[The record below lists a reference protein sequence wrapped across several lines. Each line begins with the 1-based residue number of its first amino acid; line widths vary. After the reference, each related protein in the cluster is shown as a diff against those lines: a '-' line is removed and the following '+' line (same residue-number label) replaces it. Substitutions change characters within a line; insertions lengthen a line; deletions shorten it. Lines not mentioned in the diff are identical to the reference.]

1 MGGVILIIIVAPL
14 YVLVLSLGILLEI
27 VLLIYVLLDVVLQRM
42 LTTIQEL
49 GLVSQFVQE
58 LIMQLEYL
66 PQDLMIVLEI
76 IALSLAFCIVWAQVL
91 GQIGRLIDAKQDVL
105 EITHLGFQLIHKML
119 EEDVQLLYGVL
130 NHQISFLGTIIQG
143 HVLLNVISIQ
153 LM

>member
-76 IALSLAFCIVWAQVL
+76 IALSLAFCIV
-91 GQIGRLIDAKQDVL
+91 
-105 EITHLGFQLIHKML
+105 
-119 EEDVQLLYGVL
+119 
-130 NHQISFLGTIIQG
+130 
-143 HVLLNVISIQ
+143 
-153 LM
+153 